1 MRCKQLFLM
10 FSILCGA
17 AGGVAAAPAD
27 DVRALLEKGQVGEAY
42 ELALKH
48 SDQLGEPAFDFHFG
62 VAAIGAGRAGEGVLA
77 LERFVVNAPQN
88 INGRLE
94 LARGYFVL
102 GEDARARSEFEIVLA
117 ANPPPEVQANVQRF
131 LDAIRAREYLY
142 RQTSRFYVEGGLG
155 FDTNVNAGV
164 SSDSVTRWGL
174 VFQLPGA
181 ARRLSDDFLTLGAG
195 FNWSRPLRPGTYLF
209 VAGGFDGRYH
219 DAQTMLDQQTYRGEA
234 GLTWIREKDL
244 WRLAAGAS
252 TLQLDGNRFRDVLSL
267 TGEWNRQLNELRSVN
282 VFAQY
287 ADLDYA
293 GANAQRDSTFITVGA
308 GLRQAFV
315 SAMQPLLSASVFAG
329 REDNQSSTR
338 ADLSRDVFGGRVSL
352 SITPRPKW
360 GVVGGFTLQTS
371 RFDGGAPPPPGVLLP
386 PEPTRKDDYT
396 ALDVGVSYAF
406 DRQWSVKGEWIHS
419 RNGSN
424 DSLSGFKRDV
434 FGIKARYEFR

>member
-1 MRCKQLFLM
+1 MRYKRFLLM
-10 FSILCGA
+10 LSILCSA

-27 DVRALLEKGQVGEAY
+27 EVRALLEQGQVTQAY
-42 ELALKH
+42 DLALKH
-48 SDQLGEPAFDFHFG
+48 PDQLGQPAFDFYFG
-62 VAAIGAGRAGEGVLA
+62 VAAIGAGHAGEGVLA

-102 GEDARARSEFEIVLA
+102 GEDARARAEFEIVLA

-142 RQTSRFYVEGGLG
+142 RQTSRFYVEGGIG
-155 FDTNVNAGV
+155 YDTNVNGGV
-164 SSDSVTRWGL
+164 GNDSISRWGL

-181 ARRLSDDFLTLGAG
+181 ARRQSDDFLTIGAG

-209 VAGGFDGRYH
+209 AAGAVDGRYH
-219 DAQTMLDQQTYRGEA
+219 DEQTTLDQQTFRGEA
-234 GLTWIREKDL
+234 GLTFIRDKDL
-244 WRLAAGAS
+244 WRVAAGAS
-252 TLQLDGNRFRDVLSL
+252 TLQLEGNRFRDVLSL

-293 GANAQRDSTFITVGA
+293 GANAQRDSTFITAGV

-315 SAMQPLLSASVFAG
+315 SPMQPLLSASLFAG
-329 REDNQSSTR
+329 REDVQSSVR
-338 ADLSRDVFGGRVSL
+338 SDLSRDVYGARASL
-352 SITPRPKW
+352 SVTPRPKW
-360 GVVGGFTLQTS
+360 SVVGGLTLQTS
-371 RFDGGAPPPPGVLLP
+371 RYDGGAPSPVPGLP
-386 PEPTRKDDYT
+386 PEPTRKDDYY
-396 ALDVGVSYAF
+396 ALDVGVTYAF
-406 DRQWSVKGEWIHS
+406 DRQWSVRAEWIHS

-434 FGIKARYEFR
+434 VGVKARYEFR